1 MAMPFM
7 FTLSIIITSQSS
19 LSVKICESVKN
30 GFGMEMFGEIED
42 FFLKSTSL
50 QFGKACLICIGKPL

>member
-42 FFLKSTSL
+42 FFLKSATGH
-50 QFGKACLICIGKPL
+50 FDETCLISTRIK

>member
-30 GFGMEMFGEIED
+30 GFGMEIFGEIED
-42 FFLKSTSL
+42 FFL
-50 QFGKACLICIGKPL
+50 